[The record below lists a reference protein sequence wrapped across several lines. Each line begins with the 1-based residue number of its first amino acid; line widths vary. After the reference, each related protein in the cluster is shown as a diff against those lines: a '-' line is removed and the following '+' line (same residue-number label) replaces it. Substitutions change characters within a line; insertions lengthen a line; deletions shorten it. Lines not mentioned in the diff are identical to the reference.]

1 MKQSWNNRRTDALAR
16 AFLTLKTPTEV
27 KSFFRDLLTEEE
39 IIEFGRRFEVA
50 WMLDANIPY
59 TDITKA
65 TGLSSTTIA
74 RVSRWLRRG
83 KGGYNL
89 VLKRLK

>member
-1 MKQSWNNRRTDALAR
+1 MKRSWNNRHTDDLAR
-16 AFLTLKTPTEV
+16 AFLTLKTAAEV

-39 IIEFGRRFEVA
+39 IIEFGKRFEVA
-50 WMLDANIPY
+50 RMLDANIPY